1 VTIIDDVEAKGGLSL
16 EGTLKD
22 GLMRTGMMALAL
34 GLLTLRFLP
43 ALPPVWLWLAM
54 PVAGLMLLP
63 FRTYP
68 VAFYLFGLSWACANA
83 QWALDD
89 RLPPV
94 LDGETRWV
102 EGRVTGLPRHDDGV
116 VRFELTDIQS
126 RRTRLPRQMRL
137 AWYGGPPVNS
147 GERWRLAVKLKRP
160 VGLLNPQAFD
170 YQAWL
175 LAQRIGATGTVKQ
188 GERLAPAQW
197 AWRDGIRQRLLAV
210 DAQGRSG
217 ALTALV
223 LGDGAGLSRED
234 WQVLQDT
241 GTVHLLVISGQHIGL
256 LAGVVYLLIAGLA
269 RFGLWPNR
277 LPWLPWAC
285 GLAFAAALGYGMLAG
300 FGVPVRRACLMIGL
314 VLLWRLR
321 FRHLG
326 AWWPLLLA
334 LNGILLLEPLA
345 SLQPGFWLSFAA
357 VAVLILTFG
366 GRLGPWRWWQTWTRA
381 QWLIAIGLC
390 PLLLAL
396 GLPISLSG
404 PLANLFAVPWI
415 SLVVLPPALL
425 GTLLLPVPYV
435 GEKLLWL
442 AGGLIDWWFRGLGLI
457 AGQVPAWVPTAVPLW
472 AWLIGAFGAVL
483 LLLPRGVPMR
493 PLGWPMLL
501 MLVFAPRPMLPEGMA
516 EVWQLDVGQ
525 GLAILVRTRHHAM
538 LYDAGPRFGEL
549 DQGERV
555 VLPALRKLG
564 VKDLDLM
571 LISHA
576 HADHAGGAR
585 AVTKGLPVNR
595 VVSGEP
601 SDLPVELRAER
612 CESGR
617 QWTWDEVDFQ
627 LWHWPLAGDSN
638 QNSCVLLIEANGERL
653 LLSGDIDAAAER
665 ALLDSPLALP
675 TDWLQAPHHGS
686 RSSSSNALLEVL
698 QPKGVLI
705 SRGQGNSFGHPHP
718 TVIARYQKRGMAIY
732 DSVEQGA
739 IRLQLGR
746 FEPPWSMRQERR
758 FWRDPPPLHQ

>member
-1 VTIIDDVEAKGGLSL
+1 
-16 EGTLKD
+16 
-22 GLMRTGMMALAL
+22 
-34 GLLTLRFLP
+34 
-43 ALPPVWLWLAM
+43 
-54 PVAGLMLLP
+54 MLLP

-68 VAFYLFGLSWACANA
+68 AAFFLFGLSWACANA

-89 RLPPV
+89 RLPAA

-175 LAQRIGATGTVKQ
+175 LTQHIGATGTVKD
-188 GERLAPAQW
+188 GELLAPAQW
-197 AWRDGIRQRLLAV
+197 AWRDAIRQRLQAA

-300 FGVPVRRACLMIGL
+300 FGVPVRRACLMIGM

-442 AGGLIDWWFRGLGLI
+442 AGGLVDGWFRVLTLVS
-457 AGQVPAWVPTAVPLW
+457 GQVPAWVPAAVPLW
-472 AWLIGAFGAVL
+472 AWLIGAIGALL

-493 PLGWPMLL
+493 PLGWPLLL
-501 MLVFAPRPMLPEGMA
+501 MLVFSPRSMLQEGMA

-525 GLAILVRTRHHAM
+525 GLAILVRTRHHTL
-538 LYDAGPRFGEL
+538 LYDAGPRFGDL

-555 VLPALRKLG
+555 VLPALRTLG
-564 VKDLDLM
+564 VKGLDLM

-576 HADHAGGAR
+576 HADHAGGAP
-585 AVTKGLPVNR
+585 AIAKGLPVKQ

-601 SDLPVELRAER
+601 SDLPVELQAER

-665 ALLDSPLALP
+665 ALLNSPLALP

-686 RSSSSNALLEVL
+686 RSSSSMALLDVL
-698 QPKGVLI
+698 QPKGALI

-732 DSVEQGA
+732 DSAEHGA

-758 FWRDPPPLHQ
+758 FWRDPPPLKQ